1 MSDSSLVS
9 YTSISPNCNHPRKH
23 AIDTITIHHMAGDL
37 SVETC
42 GKLFQRQ
49 SREASSNYG
58 IGSDGRI
65 ALYVH
70 EEDRAWTSGSP
81 ANDNRAITIEV
92 ANDGGA
98 ETNWHVSDKAMESL
112 IALLVDVCKRSG
124 IQRLVWSE
132 NKDDRIHHRNGC
144 NMTVHR
150 DFQATAC
157 PGPYLYSKQGW
168 IAEQV
173 NKRLEE
179 KDMTEEERYAEW
191 KRFKERDAAETA
203 ALPASD
209 WAKNA
214 INMNIADGTMVGYP
228 DGFHARSNITRQE
241 TAQVAENVKATLR
254 EYVDRRIEEIL
265 KEMK

>member
-9 YTSISPNCNHPRKH
+9 YTSISKNCNHPRKH

-49 SREASSNYG
+49 RREASSNYG

-112 IALLVDVCKRSG
+112 IALLVDVCKRNG
-124 IQRLVWSE
+124 IQRLVWSDS
-132 NKDDRIHHRNGC
+132 KDDRVTHRNGC

-173 NKRLEE
+173 NKRLESEEDE
-179 KDMTEEERYAEW
+179 KFSYEQFKAYMKRYKAEQ
-191 KRFKERDAAETA
+191 A
-203 ALPASD
+203 ALPADD
-209 WAKNA
+209 WAKEA
-214 INMNIADGTMVGYP
+214 INMAIAKDIMVGYP
-228 DGFHARSNITRQE
+228 DGFHAQSEIRREEVAQIVANLTR
-241 TAQVAENVKATLR
+241 
-254 EYVDRRIEEIL
+254 
-265 KEMK
+265 KE